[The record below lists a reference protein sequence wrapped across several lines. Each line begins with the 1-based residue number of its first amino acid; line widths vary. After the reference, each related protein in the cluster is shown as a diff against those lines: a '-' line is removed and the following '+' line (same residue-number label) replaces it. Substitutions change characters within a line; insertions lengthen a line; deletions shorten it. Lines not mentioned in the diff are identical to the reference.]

1 MTPGALRTAATDA
14 AGSGKGRI
22 ARMAPARLGP
32 DNATLEV
39 RTAREGVVA
48 RAGHDLVLTVTGWEA
63 TVELSGEPRIELD
76 ADPRSLRVR
85 EATGGVKPLTDG
97 DRREIG
103 GNIERKVLGGEP
115 IAFRSTA
122 VRRAGDRLAVE
133 GELRIAGR
141 TAPVAA
147 ELEIAPDGR
156 FAGTIP
162 LLQSRW
168 GIKPYRALMG
178 ALKVSDEVVVAI
190 EGRLPA

>member
-1 MTPGALRTAATDA
+1 MTR
-14 AGSGKGRI
+14 
-22 ARMAPARLGP
+22 ARLGP

-39 RTAREGVVA
+39 RTSREGVVA
-48 RAGHDLVLTVTGWEA
+48 RVGHDLVLTVTSWEA
-63 TVELSGEPRIELD
+63 TVELGDEPRIALD

-103 GNIERKVLGGEP
+103 DNIDRKVLGGRP
-115 IAFRSTA
+115 IAFRSSA

-133 GELRIAGR
+133 GELQIAGR
-141 TAPVAA
+141 TAAIAA

-156 FAGTIP
+156 VSGTIP

>member
-1 MTPGALRTAATDA
+1 VTR
-14 AGSGKGRI
+14 
-22 ARMAPARLGP
+22 ARLGP

-63 TVELSGEPRIELD
+63 TVELADEPRIALD

-103 GNIERKVLGGEP
+103 DNIDRKVLGGRP

-122 VRRAGDRLAVE
+122 VRRDGDRLVVD
-133 GELRIAGR
+133 GELRLAGR
-141 TAPVAA
+141 SAPITA
-147 ELEIAPDGR
+147 ELLVGTDGEVR
-156 FAGTIP
+156 GSIP
-162 LLQSRW
+162 LAQSRW
-168 GIKPYRALMG
+168 GIKPYRAFMG
-178 ALKVSDEVVVAI
+178 ALKVSDEVVVEVVA
-190 EGRLPA
+190 RLP